1 MARLNVWSRGA
12 VVEVEQPAG
21 YCQVVRV
28 NPCQASGGSTA
39 FASET
44 SGCGR
49 ERGRL
54 RNGVPFLPPPPHDD
68 AIVGGGQC
76 MAAGSKLVADCTEDG
91 TEARRVPEALE
102 PLETALSL
110 ANSLVRALDALVR
123 APAARGGQPSA
134 EPRLLP
140 SRRSSCDRSQG
151 RAAPSEVPSRACE
164 RSAAPRGT
172 PAALHQDV
180 AHLARIIDHPPQP
193 APLTVDHQ
201 TEFIEVPD
209 VGPC

>member
-1 MARLNVWSRGA
+1 VKKRETTAKVPSEISRCSSERRRLGDD
-12 VVEVEQPAG
+12 
-21 YCQVVRV
+21 
-28 NPCQASGGSTA
+28 
-39 FASET
+39 
-44 SGCGR
+44 
-49 ERGRL
+49 
-54 RNGVPFLPPPPHDD
+54 VPFPPASTHHR
-68 AIVGGGQC
+68 AIVRDGERI
-76 MAAGSKLVADCTEDG
+76 AAGPKLVADRSEHRA
-91 TEARRVPEALE
+91 EARCMPEALE